1 LEPTA
6 YYDFLFYSLET
17 KTQGVTKMPRIF
29 NLQRLI
35 LASAAFAIM
44 VMASSTAWADPISIT
59 VGNPNN
65 QNTDNVLFN
74 NGSLVHSGLLV
85 QGDFNGAGA
94 GFIVDFTSASGTGNL
109 GVSGGQAVLVGGT
122 GNIPFSNVTVQ
133 LENGATFTKLILN
146 IDVTNG
152 LPPPTQVQFTV
163 NYTLAGGQVFNQ
175 VFSVDTNGQNF
186 FGIQALQGAVINSVT
201 VQGLGGTTFSEI
213 NQWRLGG
220 FSTPANN
227 PVPEPASL
235 FLLGSGLVGAAGAVR
250 RRLKN
255 RDTESQE

>member
-1 LEPTA
+1 
-6 YYDFLFYSLET
+6 
-17 KTQGVTKMPRIF
+17 MPPIF
-29 NLQRLI
+29 NLQRLL
-35 LASAAFAIM
+35 LASVAFAVIA
-44 VMASSTAWADPISIT
+44 VASATAMADPITIT
-59 VGNPNN
+59 VGNPGN

-94 GFIVDFTSASGTGNL
+94 GFIVDFTSASGSGNL

-122 GNIPFSNVTVQ
+122 NNNPFSNTTVQ

-146 IDVTNG
+146 IDVTAG

-163 NYTLAGGQVFNQ
+163 NYTLAGGQVFSQ

-186 FGIQALQGAVINSVT
+186 FGIEAAEGAVINSVT
-201 VQGLGGTTFSEI
+201 VQGLNGTTFQDI

-220 FSTPANN
+220 FAPANN
-227 PVPEPASL
+227 VPEPASL

-250 RRLKN
+250 RRYRIRK
-255 RDTESQE
+255 SS

>member
-1 LEPTA
+1 
-6 YYDFLFYSLET
+6 
-17 KTQGVTKMPRIF
+17 MPQIL

-35 LASAAFAIM
+35 LASAALAIL
-44 VMASSTAWADPISIT
+44 VMASSTAWADPITIT
-59 VGNPNN
+59 VGNPGN
-65 QNTDNVLFN
+65 QDTDNVLFN
-74 NGSLVHSGLLV
+74 NASLVHSGLLV

-94 GFIVDFTSASGTGNL
+94 GFIVDFTSASGSGNL

-122 GNIPFSNVTVQ
+122 GNVPFSNATVQ

-163 NYTLAGGQVFNQ
+163 NYTLSGGQVFSQ
-175 VFSVDTNGQNF
+175 VFTVDTNGQNF
-186 FGIQALQGAVINSVT
+186 FGIEAAEGAVINSVT
-201 VQGLGGTTFSEI
+201 VQGVGGTTFQDI

-220 FSTPANN
+220 FSN

-235 FLLGSGLVGAAGAVR
+235 FLLGSGLVGSAGALR
-250 RRLKN
+250 RRLRKRN
-255 RDTESQE
+255 TQDE

>member
-1 LEPTA
+1 
-6 YYDFLFYSLET
+6 
-17 KTQGVTKMPRIF
+17 MPRIF

-44 VMASSTAWADPISIT
+44 VIASSTAWADPITIT
-59 VGNPNN
+59 VGNPGN

-74 NGSLVHSGLLV
+74 NGSLVHSGTLV

-94 GFIVDFTSASGTGNL
+94 GFIVDFTSTSGNGNL

-122 GNIPFSNVTVQ
+122 GNIPFSNATIQ

-163 NYTLAGGQVFNQ
+163 NYTLAGGQVFSQ

-186 FGIQALQGAVINSVT
+186 FGIEAAEGAVINSVT
-201 VQGLGGTTFSEI
+201 VQGLNGTTFQDI
-213 NQWRLGG
+213 NQWRVGG
-220 FSTPANN
+220 FSPTTSN
-227 PVPEPASL
+227 VPEPASL
-235 FLLGSGLVGAAGAVR
+235 FLLGSGLVGTAGALR

-255 RDTESQE
+255 RKQDSQD

>member
-1 LEPTA
+1 MILPIANPKGLLLIFAAMAFTMVASPT
-6 YYDFLFYSLET
+6 
-17 KTQGVTKMPRIF
+17 V
-29 NLQRLI
+29 
-35 LASAAFAIM
+35 
-44 VMASSTAWADPISIT
+44 WADPIVIT

-74 NGSLVHSGLLV
+74 NPNLVHSGLVV

-94 GFIVDFTSASGTGNL
+94 GFIVDFTSTSGNGNL
-109 GVSGGQAVLVGGT
+109 GVAGGQAVLVGGT
-122 GNIPFSNVTVQ
+122 GNTPFSNANVQ

-146 IDVTNG
+146 IDVTAG

-163 NYTLAGGQVFNQ
+163 NYTLVGGQVFSQ

-186 FGIQALQGAVINSVT
+186 FGIEAGEGAVINSVT
-201 VQGLGGTTFSEI
+201 VQGLNGTTFQDI

-220 FSTPANN
+220 FAN

-250 RRLKN
+250 RRLK
-255 RDTESQE
+255 RT

>member
-1 LEPTA
+1 
-6 YYDFLFYSLET
+6 
-17 KTQGVTKMPRIF
+17 MPHIF

-35 LASAAFAIM
+35 LASAALAIM
-44 VMASSTAWADPISIT
+44 VMASSTAWADPITIT

-85 QGDFNGAGA
+85 QGDFNGSGA

-122 GNIPFSNVTVQ
+122 GNIPLTNVTVE

-152 LPPPTQVQFTV
+152 LPPPRQVQFPV
-163 NYTLAGGQVFNQ
+163 DYTLAGGQVFNQ
-175 VFSVDTNGQNF
+175 VFTVDANGENF
-186 FGIQALQGAVINSVT
+186 FGIEA
-201 VQGLGGTTFSEI
+201 
-213 NQWRLGG
+213 
-220 FSTPANN
+220 
-227 PVPEPASL
+227 
-235 FLLGSGLVGAAGAVR
+235 
-250 RRLKN
+250 
-255 RDTESQE
+255 

>member
-1 LEPTA
+1 MAP
-6 YYDFLFYSLET
+6 
-17 KTQGVTKMPRIF
+17 IF

-35 LASAAFAIM
+35 LTSAAFAIIAL
-44 VMASSTAWADPISIT
+44 ASSTALADPITIT
-59 VGNPNN
+59 VGNPGN

-85 QGDFNGAGA
+85 QGDFNGSGA
-94 GFIVDFTSASGTGNL
+94 GFIVDFTSASGSGNL

-122 GNIPFSNVTVQ
+122 GNAPFTNVTVQ
-133 LENGATFTKLILN
+133 LENGATFTNLILN

-152 LPPPTQVQFTV
+152 LQPPTQVQFTV

-186 FGIQALQGAVINSVT
+186 FGIAAAEGAVINSVT
-201 VQGLGGTTFSEI
+201 VQALGNTTFSEI
-213 NQWRLGG
+213 NQWRMGG
-220 FSTPANN
+220 FNQPSSE
-227 PVPEPASL
+227 VPEPASL
-235 FLLGSGLVGAAGAVR
+235 LLLGSGLVGTAGALR

-255 RDTESQE
+255 RQLK

>member
-1 LEPTA
+1 
-6 YYDFLFYSLET
+6 
-17 KTQGVTKMPRIF
+17 MPHIF

-35 LASAAFAIM
+35 LACAAFAIM
-44 VMASSTAWADPISIT
+44 TVASSTAWADPITIT

-74 NGSLVHSGLLV
+74 NGSLVHSGTLV

-94 GFIVDFTSASGTGNL
+94 GFIVDFTSASGSGNL

-122 GNIPFSNVTVQ
+122 GNIPFSNATVQ

-175 VFSVDTNGQNF
+175 VFTVDANGQNF
-186 FGIQALQGAVINSVT
+186 FGVEAAEGAVINSVT
-201 VQGLGGTTFSEI
+201 IQGLGGTTFSDI

-220 FSTPANN
+220 FNQPGS
-227 PVPEPASL
+227 VPEPASL
-235 FLLGSGLVGAAGAVR
+235 FLLGSGLVGTAGALR
-250 RRLKN
+250 RKFKKN
-255 RDTESQE
+255 VTE

>member
-1 LEPTA
+1 
-6 YYDFLFYSLET
+6 
-17 KTQGVTKMPRIF
+17 MPPIF
-29 NLQRLI
+29 NFQRLI

-44 VMASSTAWADPISIT
+44 VIASSTAGADPITIT
-59 VGNPNN
+59 VGNPGN
-65 QNTDNVLFN
+65 QGTDNVLFN

-85 QGDFNGAGA
+85 QGDFNGSGA
-94 GFIVDFTSASGTGNL
+94 GFIVDFTSTSGSGNL

-122 GNIPFSNVTVQ
+122 GNTPFSNVTLQ

-175 VFSVDTNGQNF
+175 VFSVDANGQNF
-186 FGIQALQGAVINSVT
+186 FGIQATEGAVINSVT
-201 VQGLGGTTFSEI
+201 VQGLNGTTFADI

-220 FSTPANN
+220 FSTPQPNE
-227 PVPEPASL
+227 VPEPASL
-235 FLLGSGLVGAAGAVR
+235 LLLGSGLVGTAGALR

-255 RDTESQE
+255 RRNQ

>member
-1 LEPTA
+1 MPQ
-6 YYDFLFYSLET
+6 LFPL
-17 KTQGVTKMPRIF
+17 K
-29 NLQRLI
+29 RLI
-35 LASAAFAIM
+35 LASAALIIIAL
-44 VMASSTAWADPISIT
+44 ASSTAWADPITIT

-74 NGSLVHSGLLV
+74 NSSLVHAGLLV

-94 GFIVDFTSASGTGNL
+94 GFIVDFTSTSGTGNL

-122 GNIPFSNVTVQ
+122 GNTPLSNTTVQ
-133 LENGATFTKLILN
+133 LENGATFTKLIFN
-146 IDVTNG
+146 IDVTAG
-152 LPPPTQVQFTV
+152 LQPPTQVQFTV

-186 FGIQALQGAVINSVT
+186 FGIEATEGAVINSVT
-201 VQGLGGTTFSEI
+201 IQGLSGTTFQDI

-220 FSTPANN
+220 FAAATNN
-227 PVPEPASL
+227 VPEPASL
-235 FLLGSGLVGAAGAVR
+235 FLLGSGLVGAAGVAR

-255 RDTESQE
+255 RKQD

>member
-1 LEPTA
+1 
-6 YYDFLFYSLET
+6 
-17 KTQGVTKMPRIF
+17 MPPIF
-29 NLQRLI
+29 NLQRL
-35 LASAAFAIM
+35 LLTSVAFAVIA
-44 VMASSTAWADPISIT
+44 VASSTAMADPITIT
-59 VGNPNN
+59 VGNPGN

-74 NGSLVHSGLLV
+74 NGSLIHSGLLV

-94 GFIVDFTSASGTGNL
+94 GFIVDFTSASGSGNL

-122 GNIPFSNVTVQ
+122 NNNPFSNTTVQ

-163 NYTLAGGQVFNQ
+163 NYTLVGGQVFSQ

-186 FGIQALQGAVINSVT
+186 FGIEAAEGAVINSVT
-201 VQGLGGTTFSEI
+201 VQGLNGTTFQDI

-220 FSTPANN
+220 FAPANN
-227 PVPEPASL
+227 VPEPASL
-235 FLLGSGLVGAAGAVR
+235 FLLGSGLVGAAGALR
-250 RRLKN
+250 RRYRIRK
-255 RDTESQE
+255 SS